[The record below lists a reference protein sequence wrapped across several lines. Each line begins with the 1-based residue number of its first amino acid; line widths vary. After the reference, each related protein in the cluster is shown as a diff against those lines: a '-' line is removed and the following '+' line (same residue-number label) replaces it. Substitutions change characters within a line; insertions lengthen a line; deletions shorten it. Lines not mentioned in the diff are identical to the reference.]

1 MAGNTIPAI
10 ATTNTIIW
18 GLIVL
23 QALHLLRRSYTVLK
37 NMYAQFKA
45 AVPLSTINLCP
56 PNPSCGFCRDT
67 YTNVVCD
74 PGRVTLGKP
83 VEGIL
88 GDGVGEDGGTEQRDV
103 SVYEDKRVLS
113 DPNWDDNNE
122 RIPTNLGVMRGKF
135 VTLVDEEG
143 AWGTVGGVGCDLL

>member
-1 MAGNTIPAI
+1 MH
-10 ATTNTIIW
+10 
-18 GLIVL
+18 V
-23 QALHLLRRSYTVLK
+23 
-37 NMYAQFKA
+37 QFEA

-56 PNPSCGFCRDT
+56 PNPSCGICRDT
-67 YTNVVCD
+67 YTKVLCD
-74 PGRVTLGKP
+74 PGRVTFGKL

-122 RIPTNLGVMRGKF
+122 RIPTNLGVTQGKF
-135 VTLVDEEG
+135 VAFIDEEG
-143 AWGTVGGVGCDLL
+143 AWGTVGGVGCDLPWVILSLGWGC